1 MIVEPMIT
9 GRTCSIDE
17 IIGFFTFVILY
28 EFGKDTESHLN
39 TDYDTN
45 AIHPPYVGNGD
56 R

>member
-1 MIVEPMIT
+1 MCRDPNQVALGVRPTT
-9 GRTCSIDE
+9 G
-17 IIGFFTFVILY
+17 IIVILY

-45 AIHPPYVGNGD
+45 AIHTPYVGNGG